1 MSGFTGCEHGL
12 NYLKS
17 LGPTDLLKLTVDSPE
32 IEILEDGRIALVGGN
47 VLDIIIRHNYA
58 VKAD

>member
-1 MSGFTGCEHGL
+1 MSGFTGCGNGL

-17 LGPTDLLKLTVDSPE
+17 LGPTDLLKLTVEAPE

-47 VLDIIIRHNYA
+47 VLGILIRHNYA